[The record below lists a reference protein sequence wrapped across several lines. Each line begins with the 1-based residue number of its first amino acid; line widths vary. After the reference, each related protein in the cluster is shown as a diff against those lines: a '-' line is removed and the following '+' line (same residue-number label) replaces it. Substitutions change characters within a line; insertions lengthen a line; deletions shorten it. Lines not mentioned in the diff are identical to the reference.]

1 MIEGIV
7 KKIMVG
13 GIDKY
18 AKLHNVQPEMVQIK
32 VVNNENGTV
41 FYKICNNFKEVE
53 SATFLQIMNKKMDLF
68 GYESMSNPF
77 MKKALVSYADETN
90 DDVKNVSCFILKRN
104 DNIQIAFYNGF
115 KNGKITALKNLLREM
130 GL

>member
-13 GIDKY
+13 GIEKY

-90 DDVKNVSCFILKRN
+90 DDVKNVSCFILLILIPRHFFFF
-104 DNIQIAFYNGF
+104 II
-115 KNGKITALKNLLREM
+115 INLTIIIFFFLAHFI
-130 GL
+130 